1 MLVVSDTSPVLNL
14 AIIGQ
19 LDLLHQQF
27 GKVWL
32 PQAVTDEWIS
42 CAILPIFGLAPR
54 SIPNFYRLQEKSE
67 DIHPTLCPIS
77 PSASTTPVL
86 SRAEA

>member
-14 AIIGQ
+14 AIIGR

-32 PQAVTDEWIS
+32 PQAVTDELRIEQD
-42 CAILPIFGLAPR
+42 LPGSAAVRAPR
-54 SIPNFYRLQEKSE
+54 NKLGG
-67 DIHPTLCPIS
+67 S
-77 PSASTTPVL
+77 PL
-86 SRAEA
+86 SM

>member
-14 AIIGQ
+14 AIIGR

-32 PQAVTDEWIS
+32 PQAVTDELRIEQE
-42 CAILPIFGLAPR
+42 LPGSAAVRAAQQAGWLSSEHVRDHVARGDPATRPGFG
-54 SIPNFYRLQEKSE
+54 
-67 DIHPTLCPIS
+67 
-77 PSASTTPVL
+77 
-86 SRAEA
+86 